1 MNRPAHKT
9 DLSKHTKNECFY
21 PLVFTGKEKDSETGY
36 YNFGARYYDSDLSG
50 LFLSVD
56 PMADKYPSLS
66 PYAYC
71 AWNPVKLVDPDGEE
85 PVKMYTGTVSDFVL
99 FFNNTATKMGTLT
112 GTDAHNAMIRLGNTK
127 VNGIKVV
134 PATTAPFNKCKG
146 RYIYTK
152 KGGWIDMSHFM
163 FYAGRAYQHKMSGEE
178 YPVGKALKEGLCQE
192 MTDLLF
198 SEHSAFSYED
208 LPSDKFGAEFG
219 ANYFDPNSSKDF
231 GTQLKDYMENVL
243 KATSPQE
250 APNFDSL
257 PMKDSKNPPSESNMS
272 SYPKYTSE

>member
-1 MNRPAHKT
+1 M
-9 DLSKHTKNECFY
+9 
-21 PLVFTGKEKDSETGY
+21 
-36 YNFGARYYDSDLSG
+36 
-50 LFLSVD
+50 
-56 PMADKYPSLS
+56 
-66 PYAYC
+66 YA
-71 AWNPVKLVDPDGEE
+71 
-85 PVKMYTGTVSDFVL
+85 GTVSDFVHL
-99 FFNNTATKMGTLT
+99 FNNTTTKMGTLA

-134 PATTAPFNKCKG
+134 PVTTAPFNKCKG

-163 FYAGRAYQHKMSGEE
+163 FYAGRAYQHKMRGEE
-178 YPVGKALKEGLCQE
+178 HPAGKALKEGLYQE
-192 MTDLLF
+192 VADLVF

-219 ANYFDPNSSKDF
+219 TNYFDPSSSKDF
-231 GTQLKDYMENVL
+231 GAQLKEYMENVL

-257 PMKDSKNPPSESNMS
+257 PLKDSKNPPSESNMS